1 MKEYE
6 SKISGTKAQ
15 IQQYKDEFA
24 VLTDR
29 IVGNDLEKDDFYF
42 LAALDRAIHL
52 IDGFLWM
59 LEKQNITCAGAL
71 LRLQIDNCLR
81 VYAPYIAE
89 NREDVINTI
98 IYEDIC
104 AVLKSTIL

>member
-1 MKEYE
+1 MEEYK
-6 SKISGTKAQ
+6 SKIAGTKAQ
-15 IQQYKDEFA
+15 IQQYRDEFA

-59 LEKQNITCAGAL
+59 LEKRNITCAGVL
-71 LRLQIDNCLR
+71 LRLQIDSCLR
-81 VYAPYIAE
+81 VTLP
-89 NREDVINTI
+89 T
-98 IYEDIC
+98 
-104 AVLKSTIL
+104 